1 MQYLDIILEISIMH
15 GGTYKV
21 CTKNQAKI
29 MASMPNLLE
38 VLYMCDSPL
47 EVNPR
52 MLVSKLLKKF
62 LSFSRKNSTLP
73 CS

>member
-1 MQYLDIILEISIMH
+1 MH
-15 GGTYKV
+15 GSIYKV

-29 MASMPNLLE
+29 MASMLNLLE

-62 LSFSRKNSTLP
+62 LHFQGRTQQYLFLNKYLEL
-73 CS
+73 